1 MSISKSI
8 IVVIQLNISINNV
21 TVVHLLIG
29 EDGLLTLVNFVVGD
43 ILYMS
48 VVGRS

>member
-29 EDGLLTLVNFVVGD
+29 EDDLLTLVNFVVGD